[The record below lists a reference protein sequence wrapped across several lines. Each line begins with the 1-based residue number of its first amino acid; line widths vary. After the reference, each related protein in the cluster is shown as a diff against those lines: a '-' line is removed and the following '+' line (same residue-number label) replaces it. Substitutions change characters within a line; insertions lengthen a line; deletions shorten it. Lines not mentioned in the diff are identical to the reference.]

1 MVATLQSFLAW
12 AMSEDEDRQ
21 GISVVCSSDCVNETD
36 GAVELVSSGS
46 ASNKLSFSTFVC
58 CVTSVAESWLV
69 V

>member
-1 MVATLQSFLAW
+1 
-12 AMSEDEDRQ
+12 MSEDEDRQ

-58 CVTSVAESWLV
+58 CVTSVAES
-69 V
+69 